1 MLMLPLIAAGLVAAS
16 PDTLLVTADWLAQH
30 LARPELVVV
39 QVERTRAP
47 YDAGHIPGSRF
58 LPLSAIVTER
68 EGLPNELP
76 TVAALDSVMESLGIG
91 DRGRVVVT
99 GDPLAAARLFFTLE
113 YLGLAGEV
121 ALLDGGLAAWMRAGG
136 ALSADAPAFEH
147 STFTPK
153 PEPGLL
159 VEAGWVRRHLDDSTV
174 ALLDA
179 RPPAEFAGGPSDGV
193 PRPGH
198 IPGARSVYWRTLL
211 DDAGRLH
218 ARDEL
223 ERRLQAEGAG
233 KGDTVVAYCRTGVQA
248 SFVYFVSR
256 YLGYVTRLY
265 DGSFIEWS
273 RTAEFPVE

>member
-1 MLMLPLIAAGLVAAS
+1 MLMLPLLAAGLVAAS

-30 LARPELVVV
+30 LTRPDLVVV

-68 EGLPNELP
+68 DGLPNELP
-76 TVAALDSVMESLGIG
+76 AVA
-91 DRGRVVVT
+91 GRVVVT
-99 GDPLAAARLFFTLE
+99 GDPLGAARLLFTLE
-113 YLGLAGEV
+113 YLGRAGEV
-121 ALLDGGLAAWMRAGG
+121 ALLDGGLDAWTRAGG
-136 ALSADAPAFEH
+136 ALSADAPVFEH
-147 STFTPK
+147 STFTPR
-153 PEPGLL
+153 PDPGLL
-159 VEAGWVRRHLDDSTV
+159 VEAGRVRRHLNDSTV

-198 IPGARSVYWRTLL
+198 IPGARSVFWRTLL
-211 DDAGRLH
+211 DDAGRLL

-223 ERRLQAEGAG
+223 ERRFRSEGAG
-233 KGDTVVAYCRTGVQA
+233 EDDTVVAYCRTGVQA
-248 SFVYFVSR
+248 SFLYFVSR
-256 YLGYVTRLY
+256 YLGYPTRLY

-273 RTAEFPVE
+273 RTAELPVE

>member
-1 MLMLPLIAAGLVAAS
+1 MLSVLAAGLVAAA

-30 LARPELVVV
+30 LARPDLVVV

-68 EGLPNELP
+68 GGLPNELP

-91 DRGRVVVT
+91 DRGRIVVT
-99 GDPLAAARLFFTLE
+99 GDPLGAARLFFTLE
-113 YLGLAGEV
+113 YLGRAGEV
-121 ALLDGGLAAWMRAGG
+121 ALLDGGLDAWTRAGG
-136 ALSADAPAFEH
+136 ALSADAPVFEH
-147 STFTPK
+147 STFTPR
-153 PEPGLL
+153 PDPGLL
-159 VEAGWVRRHLDDSTV
+159 VEAGRVRRHLNDSTV

-198 IPGARSVYWRTLL
+198 IPGAHSVFWRTLL
-211 DDAGRLH
+211 DDGGRLL

-223 ERRLQAEGAG
+223 ERRFRSEGAG
-233 KGDTVVAYCRTGVQA
+233 EDDTVVAYCRTGVQA
-248 SFVYFVSR
+248 SFLYFVSR
-256 YLGYVTRLY
+256 YLGYPTRLY
-265 DGSFIEWS
+265 DGSFIDWS
-273 RTAEFPVE
+273 RTAELPVE